1 MDNHKVSEI
10 QISYFP
16 TIIDTVISDS
26 KSSYRI
32 ALSYWNLNTIEI
44 FEEVKVIFLNNAL
57 KVIGFYNL
65 SKGGISSTVVDVR
78 LLLSIALKS
87 VATHIILVHNHP
99 STHLKPSKADMDIT
113 QKLKTACD
121 FLDIKLLDHLIIN
134 KESYFSFAD
143 EGLF

>member
-1 MDNHKVSEI
+1 MHNHKVSEI

-16 TIIDTVISDS
+16 NIIDTIISDS

-57 KVIGFYNL
+57 KVIGFYSL
-65 SKGGISSTVVDVR
+65 SKGGISSTVVDIR
-78 LLLSIALKS
+78 LVLSIALKS

-99 STHLKPSKADMDIT
+99 STNLKPSKADMDIT
-113 QKLKTACD
+113 QKLKTGCD

-134 KESYFSFAD
+134 KECYFSFAD
-143 EGLF
+143 DGLL